1 MQKRNIGPRQQH
13 RQKRRKQQRV
23 AFASLV
29 TQAARNMARKYR
41 RQRTK
46 QRGGSLLSS
55 IAGRIANIGAK
66 NLFKWRMDIESKAIS
81 SEIGKKT
88 NWWGNKLYRH
98 GTSKNIRNALD
109 SDVANYIVNET
120 QKKAENVENL
130 FGGIYKEKW
139 LKELVIFK

>member
-1 MQKRNIGPRQQH
+1 MTITQKRNIGPRQQR

-55 IAGRIANIGAK
+55 IAGRIANIGQK
-66 NLFKWRMDIESKAIS
+66 IFL
-81 SEIGKKT
+81 SEEWT
-88 NWWGNKLYRH
+88 LN
-98 GTSKNIRNALD
+98 
-109 SDVANYIVNET
+109 
-120 QKKAENVENL
+120 QKQ
-130 FGGIYKEKW
+130 
-139 LKELVIFK
+139 

>member
-1 MQKRNIGPRQQH
+1 MTITQKRNIGPRQQR

-55 IAGRIANIGAK
+55 IAGRIANIRAK
-66 NLFKWRMDIESKAIS
+66 NLFKRRMDIESKAIS

-88 NWWGNKLYRH
+88 N
-98 GTSKNIRNALD
+98 
-109 SDVANYIVNET
+109 
-120 QKKAENVENL
+120 
-130 FGGIYKEKW
+130 
-139 LKELVIFK
+139 